1 MTPTTPNMPNRPPSP
16 DSHPSGLAE
25 AKPSETQGVLGA
37 LGPGVGHYENFPVAS
52 WLCPPRLR
60 PTVAAIY
67 RFARTADDIADEG
80 QATAAERLADLA
92 AYRIEL
98 ARCIEK
104 AAGAAVLPAAE
115 RWPAVF
121 SPLGVAIA
129 RHQLPGDLLHDLL
142 SAFEQDVRYTAQQH
156 RYASTEEL
164 LGYCRLSANPVGRL
178 LLHLYGVHDARSLQ
192 QSDQICSA
200 LQLINFWQDI
210 SRDMPN
216 GRCYLPADT
225 LSRHGLQVADF
236 ESPALE
242 VTPDRQAVVAELCA
256 YARGLMQLGAPLAR
270 RVPGRA
276 GWELR
281 LVVQGGL
288 RIVEHIEE
296 QGHRS
301 WQTRVTLARADVPR
315 LVWRALWM

>member
-1 MTPTTPNMPNRPPSP
+1 MTHPTPEPPATPP
-16 DSHPSGLAE
+16 DH
-25 AKPSETQGVLGA
+25 GVHASAQSQTHA
-37 LGPGVGHYENFPVAS
+37 LGGLGGGVEHYENFPVAS
-52 WLCPPRLR
+52 WLCPPKLR
-60 PTVAAIY
+60 PTVVAIY

-80 QATAAERLADLA
+80 SASAAERLADLGA
-92 AYRIEL
+92 FRNEL
-98 ARCIEK
+98 ERCIDK
-104 AAGAAVLPAAE
+104 AAGAAVVPGAE

-121 SPLGVAIA
+121 GPLGLAIA
-129 RHQLPGDLLHDLL
+129 RHALPGDLLHDLL
-142 SAFEQDVRYTAQQH
+142 SAFEQDVRYTANQH
-156 RYASTEEL
+156 RYGGTEEL

-210 SRDMPN
+210 SRDLPN

-225 LSRHGLQVADF
+225 LQRHGLQVADF
-236 ESPALE
+236 ENAQLE
-242 VTPDRQAVVAELCA
+242 ATHDRQAVVAELCG

-288 RIVEHIEE
+288 RILELIEE
-296 QGHRS
+296 QDHRS
-301 WQTRVTLARADVPR
+301 WQTRVKLQRADLPR

>member
-1 MTPTTPNMPNRPPSP
+1 MTLPTPTTPRPR
-16 DSHPSGLAE
+16 AN
-25 AKPSETQGVLGA
+25 VLGT
-37 LGPGVGHYENFPVAS
+37 LGGGVDHYENFPVAS
-52 WLCPPRLR
+52 WLCPRKLR
-60 PTVAAIY
+60 PAVVAIY

-80 QATAAERLADLA
+80 SASAAERLADLA
-92 AYRIEL
+92 AFRDEL
-98 ARCIEK
+98 ARCIARASGES
-104 AAGAAVLPAAE
+104 AVPTPE

-121 SPLGVAIA
+121 GPLGLAIA
-129 RHQLPGDLLHDLL
+129 RHALPGDLLHDLL
-142 SAFEQDVRYTAQQH
+142 SAFEQDVRYTEQQH

-210 SRDMPN
+210 SRDLPN

-225 LSRHGLQVADF
+225 LQRHGLQVADF
-236 ESPALE
+236 EHAQLKA
-242 VTPDRQAVVAELCA
+242 TPDRQAAVAELCA

-288 RIVEHIEE
+288 RILDAIAED
-296 QGHRS
+296 GHRS
-301 WQTRVTLARADVPR
+301 WQTRVTLQRADLPR
-315 LVWRALWM
+315 LAWRALWM

>member
-1 MTPTTPNMPNRPPSP
+1 MTQPAHTDQPPPHGGSTHDP
-16 DSHPSGLAE
+16 APAQ
-25 AKPSETQGVLGA
+25 ATALGA
-37 LGPGVGHYENFPVAS
+37 LGGGVEHYENFPVAS

-60 PTVAAIY
+60 PTIVAIY

-80 QATAAERLADLA
+80 SAPAAARLADLT
-92 AYRIEL
+92 AYRTEL
-98 ARCIEK
+98 ASCITR
-104 AAGAAVLPAAE
+104 AAGGTVPPSPE

-121 SPLGVAIA
+121 GPLSLAIA
-129 RHQLPGDLLHDLL
+129 RHALPVQLLHDLL
-142 SAFEQDVRYTAQQH
+142 SAFEQDVRYTEQQH

-210 SRDMPN
+210 SRDLPN

-225 LSRHGLQVADF
+225 LRRQGLEVSDF
-236 ESPALE
+236 ESPLGDPRPAQ
-242 VTPDRQAVVAELCA
+242 QAVVAELCA

-288 RIVEHIEE
+288 RILDRIAE
-296 QGHRS
+296 QDHRS
-301 WQTRVTLARADVPR
+301 WQIRVKLQRADLPR
-315 LVWRALWM
+315 LLWRALWM

>member
-1 MTPTTPNMPNRPPSP
+1 MTQLTPTEQPPP
-16 DSHPSGLAE
+16 ADRQAHALAQ
-25 AKPSETQGVLGA
+25 AAALGA
-37 LGPGVGHYENFPVAS
+37 LGGGVEHYENFPVAS
-52 WLCPPRLR
+52 WLCPPKLR
-60 PTVAAIY
+60 PTVVAIY

-80 QATAAERLADLA
+80 SASPAERLADLA
-92 AYRIEL
+92 AYRNEL
-98 ARCIEK
+98 ARCIVK
-104 AAGAAVLPAAE
+104 AAGGAVAPSPG

-121 SPLGVAIA
+121 GPLSLAIA
-129 RHQLPGDLLHDLL
+129 RHALPSDLLHDLL
-142 SAFEQDVRYTAQQH
+142 SAFEQDVRYTEQQH

-210 SRDMPN
+210 SRDLAN

-225 LSRHGLQVADF
+225 LQRQGLQVSDF
-236 ESPALE
+236 ESPDGTTRPAQ
-242 VTPDRQAVVAELCA
+242 QAAVAELCG

-288 RIVEHIEE
+288 RILELIKE
-296 QGHRS
+296 QDHRS
-301 WQTRVTLARADVPR
+301 WQTRVKLQRADLPR
-315 LVWRALWM
+315 LVWQALWM

>member
-1 MTPTTPNMPNRPPSP
+1 MKPDTPTVERSPEDGHGSSSTPN
-16 DSHPSGLAE
+16 
-25 AKPSETQGVLGA
+25 SETALGA
-37 LGPGVGHYENFPVAS
+37 LGGGVAHYENFPVAS
-52 WLCPPRLR
+52 WLCPPKLR
-60 PTVAAIY
+60 PTVVAIY

-80 QATAAERLADLA
+80 TASAAERLADLA
-92 AYRIEL
+92 AYRHEL
-98 ARCIEK
+98 AQCIDK
-104 AAGAAVLPAAE
+104 ASGGAVVPGAE

-121 SPLGVAIA
+121 GPLGLAIA
-129 RHQLPGDLLHDLL
+129 RHALPGELLHDLL
-142 SAFEQDVRYTAQQH
+142 SAFEQDVRYTANQH
-156 RYASTEEL
+156 RYRSTEEL

-210 SRDMPN
+210 SRDLPN

-225 LSRHGLQVADF
+225 LERHGMQVADF
-236 ESPALE
+236 ENAQLE
-242 VTPDRQAVVAELCA
+242 ATHDRKAVVAELCG
-256 YARGLMQLGAPLAR
+256 YARGLMQLGSPLAR

-288 RIVEHIEE
+288 RILELIAEHD
-296 QGHRS
+296 HRS
-301 WQTRVTLARADVPR
+301 WQTRVKLQRADMPR
-315 LVWRALWM
+315 LAWRALWM

>member
-1 MTPTTPNMPNRPPSP
+1 MTQPTPTALPPADDRIP
-16 DSHPSGLAE
+16 GQAE
-25 AKPSETQGVLGA
+25 ATPPVTQVALGA

-60 PTVAAIY
+60 PAVAAIY

-80 QATAAERLADLA
+80 QATATARLADLA
-92 AYRIEL
+92 AFRHEL
-98 ARCIEK
+98 ERCIER
-104 AAGAAVLPAAE
+104 AAGGAALPTSE

-121 SPLGVAIA
+121 GPLSLAIA
-129 RHQLPGDLLHDLL
+129 RHNLPGQLLHDLL
-142 SAFEQDVRYTAQQH
+142 SAFEQDVRYTEQEH
-156 RYASTEEL
+156 RYESTDEL

-210 SRDMPN
+210 SRDLPN
-216 GRCYLPADT
+216 GRCYLPADI
-225 LSRHGLQVADF
+225 LRRHGLRVADF
-236 ESPALE
+236 EHSGIEA
-242 VTPDRQAVVAELCA
+242 TPDRRAVVAELCA

-288 RIVEHIEE
+288 RILDAIAEID
-296 QGHRS
+296 HRS
-301 WQTRVTLARADVPR
+301 WQTRVTLRRNDLRR
-315 LVWRALWM
+315 LAWRALWM

>member
-1 MTPTTPNMPNRPPSP
+1 MTPPPPTTPRPR
-16 DSHPSGLAE
+16 AN
-25 AKPSETQGVLGA
+25 VLGT
-37 LGPGVGHYENFPVAS
+37 LGGGVDHYENFPVAS

-60 PTVAAIY
+60 PTVVAIY

-80 QATAAERLADLA
+80 SASAAERLADLA
-92 AYRIEL
+92 AFRNEL
-98 ARCIEK
+98 SMCIAR
-104 AAGAAVLPAAE
+104 AAGAAVIPIAQ

-121 SPLGVAIA
+121 GPLGLAVA
-129 RHQLPGDLLHDLL
+129 RHALPGDLLHDLL
-142 SAFEQDVRYTAQQH
+142 SAFEQDVRYTEQQH

-178 LLHLYGVHDARSLQ
+178 LLHLYDVHDARSLQ

-210 SRDMPN
+210 SRDLPN

-225 LSRHGLQVADF
+225 LQRHGLQVADF
-236 ESPALE
+236 EHAQLE
-242 VTPDRQAVVAELCA
+242 ATPDRQAAVAELCA

-288 RIVEHIEE
+288 RILDAIAED
-296 QGHRS
+296 GHRS
-301 WQTRVTLARADVPR
+301 WQTRVTLQRADLPR
-315 LVWRALWM
+315 LAWRALWM

>member
-1 MTPTTPNMPNRPPSP
+1 MPHPTPATPPPPADRSAGP
-16 DSHPSGLAE
+16 AEVAPLVSSGA
-25 AKPSETQGVLGA
+25 LGA

-67 RFARTADDIADEG
+67 RFARTADDLADEG
-80 QATAAERLADLA
+80 QATTAQRLADLA
-92 AYRIEL
+92 AYRLEL
-98 ARCIEK
+98 ANCINK
-104 AAGAAVLPAAE
+104 AAGAATPPAEE

-121 SPLGVAIA
+121 GPLGLAIA
-129 RHQLPGDLLHDLL
+129 RHELPSQLLHDLL
-142 SAFEQDVRYTAQQH
+142 SAFEQDVHYTEQQH
-156 RYASTEEL
+156 RYESTQEL

-210 SRDMPN
+210 SRDLPN
-216 GRCYLPADT
+216 ARCYLPADT
-225 LSRHGLQVADF
+225 LRRHGVQVADF
-236 ESPALE
+236 ESATLAA
-242 VTPDRQAVVAELCA
+242 TPDRQAVVAELCA
-256 YARGLMQLGAPLAR
+256 YAGALMQLGAPLAR

-288 RIVEHIEE
+288 RILERIEE

-301 WQTRVTLARADVPR
+301 WQTRVQLQRADMPL

>member
-1 MTPTTPNMPNRPPSP
+1 MTHPTPAPPP
-16 DSHPSGLAE
+16 PTRERAADAAPLPAAGA
-25 AKPSETQGVLGA
+25 LGA

-80 QATAAERLADLA
+80 QAGGEERLADLA
-92 AYRIEL
+92 AYRGEL
-98 ARCIEK
+98 ARCIER
-104 AAGAAVLPAAE
+104 AAGGAVLPASE
-115 RWPAVF
+115 RWPVVF
-121 SPLGVAIA
+121 GPLGLAIA
-129 RHQLPGDLLHDLL
+129 RHDLPVALLHDLL
-142 SAFEQDVRYTAQQH
+142 SAFEQDVRYTMQQH
-156 RYASTEEL
+156 RYASTDEL

-200 LQLINFWQDI
+200 LQLINFWQDL
-210 SRDMPN
+210 SRDLPQ

-225 LSRHGLQVADF
+225 LARHGLQVADF
-236 ESPALE
+236 ERPDLPAS
-242 VTPDRQAVVAELCA
+242 PDRRAAVAELCA
-256 YARGLMQLGAPLAR
+256 HARGLMQLGAPLAR

-288 RIVEHIEE
+288 RILEAIE
-296 QGHRS
+296 QVDHRS
-301 WQTRVTLARADVPR
+301 WQTRVTLQRADLPR
-315 LVWRALWM
+315 LAWHALWM

>member
-1 MTPTTPNMPNRPPSP
+1 MTQPTPATPPPR
-16 DSHPSGLAE
+16 DDRAHDQRAE
-25 AKPSETQGVLGA
+25 AAPSVGNNALGA

-80 QATAAERLADLA
+80 RATAVERLADLA
-92 AYRIEL
+92 AFRNEL
-98 ARCIEK
+98 TRCIEK
-104 AAGAAVLPAAE
+104 ANGGAVLPVAE

-121 SPLGVAIA
+121 GSLGVAIA
-129 RHQLPGDLLHDLL
+129 RHNLPTPLLHDLL
-142 SAFEQDVRYTAQQH
+142 SAFEQDVRYTERQH
-156 RYASTEEL
+156 RYQSTDEL

-192 QSDQICSA
+192 QSDQVCSA

-210 SRDMPN
+210 GRDLAN

-225 LSRHGLQVADF
+225 LQRHGLRVVDF
-236 ESPALE
+236 ENPALE
-242 VTPDRQAVVAELCA
+242 ATPDRQAVVAELCA

-288 RIVEHIEE
+288 RILDAIAEND
-296 QGHRS
+296 HRS
-301 WQTRVTLARADVPR
+301 WQTRVTLQRADLPR
-315 LVWRALWM
+315 LAWRALWM